1 MEEPTADE
9 RRRSTAM
16 VQREMLISL
25 WAHVLG
31 DEIDPDAECM
41 RLAERTTAT
50 LESVLDELGG
60 RDATVTAP
68 LARQSMDNMWLRVR
82 LALATPEGSGPRP
95 EFG

>member
-9 RRRSTAM
+9 LRRSSAL

-31 DEIDPDAECM
+31 TEIDPDAACM

-50 LESVLDELGG
+50 LESVLDLLGG
-60 RDATVTAP
+60 CDATVTAP
-68 LARQSMDNMWLRVR
+68 LARQSMDNM
-82 LALATPEGSGPRP
+82 
-95 EFG
+95 

>member
-9 RRRSTAM
+9 RSRSTAM

-31 DEIDPDAECM
+31 DEIDSDAECT

-60 RDATVTAP
+60 RDTTVTAP

-95 EFG
+95 ELD